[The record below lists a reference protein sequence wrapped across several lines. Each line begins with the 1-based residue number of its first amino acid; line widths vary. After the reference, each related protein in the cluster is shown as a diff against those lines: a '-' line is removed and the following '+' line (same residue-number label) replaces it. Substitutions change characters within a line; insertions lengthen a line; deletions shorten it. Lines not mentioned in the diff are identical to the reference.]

1 MHYELGTNM
10 SFTML
15 SNGYRF
21 EGMAH
26 LTVYEFTDFR
36 AYLRAWWERE
46 KEQRG
51 RFPKAEVSRL
61 LGLPKSRNYFADV
74 LGGRIVTHTFLE
86 RFTQLLALPKDEE
99 RFFRALVA
107 FQQAATVE
115 ERDNAFG
122 ILVLLGRSSSLNL
135 EPEQFEYFRHWWH
148 SAIRALLDTGEWRD
162 EPERIAA
169 SMTPS
174 ITPGQARKS
183 LRLLE
188 ALGLIGC
195 DGSGCWH
202 PTQKSISAPKGI
214 REELLLHLQLQ
225 QLEIIKKALL
235 PKTARRAK
243 VATNVVS
250 LSCKALQQLHA
261 LIEKAQGEVRTLALS
276 DPQPAEQVVQI
287 VFAAVPLTPKGS
299 RP

>member
-1 MHYELGTNM
+1 M
-10 SFTML
+10 ML
-15 SNGYRF
+15 LNTINCKD
-21 EGMAH
+21 MAH
-26 LTVYEFTDFR
+26 LTVYGFNDFR

-46 KEQRG
+46 KERRG

-61 LGLPKSRNYFADV
+61 LGLPKSRNYFSDV

-169 SMTPS
+169 SLTPS

-183 LRLLE
+183 LRLLK
-188 ALGLIGC
+188 ALGLIEC

-250 LSCKALQQLHA
+250 LSCEALQQLYA